1 MKELCDEA
9 TEILGNLWAAFML
22 EEIDEDTYRELRNST
37 LLDVAEQ
44 AEI

>member
-9 TEILGNLWAAFML
+9 TEILGKLWAAFML
-22 EEIDEDTYRELRNST
+22 EEIDADTYRELRNST